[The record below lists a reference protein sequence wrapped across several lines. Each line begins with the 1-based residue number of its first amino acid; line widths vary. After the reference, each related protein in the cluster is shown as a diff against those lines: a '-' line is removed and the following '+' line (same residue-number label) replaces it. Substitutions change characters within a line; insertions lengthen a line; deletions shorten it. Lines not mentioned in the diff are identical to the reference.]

1 MLKRKKDVRMV
12 KKKQIKIKMESVI
25 ANAKRG
31 KQTPFFL
38 SDLKLKELEMP
49 KQIWELPELDLC
61 EKLVLARIH
70 SFGEKGGEPTNNELI
85 EFVWTKMWQIIHI
98 LANRSSVPSLFGWH

>member
-1 MLKRKKDVRMV
+1 MAKEKR
-12 KKKQIKIKMESVI
+12 IKIKMENII
-25 ANAKRG
+25 AATKRR
-31 KQTPFFL
+31 KRTPFFL
-38 SDLKLKELEMP
+38 SDLELEELGIP
-49 KQIWELPELDLC
+49 KQIWELPDLDLC